1 VGELGDDRVCDL
13 IFGAVD
19 WLFRVRLA
27 NQSQCGWAVLWAG
40 LTETL
45 ELVNG
50 AVEGALQADFL
61 SIVRSDRTAKIRAI
75 LQELS

>member
-13 IFGAVD
+13 IFEVVD

-27 NQSQCGWAVLWAG
+27 KQSQCGWAVLWAG
-40 LTETL
+40 LRETL
-45 ELVNG
+45 ERVNG